1 MKSAAASQGK
11 DLGDRDEY
19 CLLRGWTTVAFG
31 SVQWNKLVV
40 RAQKT
45 MCHKLPPHYLQ
56 AKLDSFISFVRE
68 ELSEKDDDSASHTA
82 NTDQVPLTFDIP
94 LG

>member
-1 MKSAAASQGK
+1 MQPRLKAKTSVTETNTACFEGGP
-11 DLGDRDEY
+11 LW
-19 CLLRGWTTVAFG
+19 LFG

-68 ELSEKDDDSASHTA
+68 ELSDKDDDSASHTA